1 MPTYVCSV
9 PPTSLSDDQKD
20 QIAAAIGRRHSE
32 ATGAPSFFVQVVIE
46 ESDTTRRYLG
56 GKLSGGHI
64 WIRGDIRAGRSEA
77 VRSALILAITEDVSV
92 IAAVP
97 AASIWVYLCNL
108 EPTDMVEFG
117 HVLPRPGEEQL
128 WFEGL
133 PPALQSYLSGLGAKQ
148 GPSGAHPSAR

>member
-1 MPTYVCSV
+1 VPTYVCSV
-9 PPTSLSDDQKD
+9 PPKTLSDDQKD

-56 GKLSGGHI
+56 GKLSDAHI

-77 VRSALILAITEDVSV
+77 VRSSLILAITEDVSV

-133 PPALQSYLSGLGAKQ
+133 PPALQSYLNGLRAK
-148 GPSGAHPSAR
+148 

>member
-9 PPTSLSDDQKD
+9 PPKSLSDDQKD
-20 QIAAAIGRRHSE
+20 RIAAAIGRRHSE

-46 ESDTTRRYLG
+46 ESDATRRYLG
-56 GKLSGGHI
+56 GELSGAHI

-77 VRSALILAITEDVSV
+77 VRGALMLAIMKDVSA

-97 AASIWVYLCNL
+97 EASIWVCLCNL

-117 HVLPRPGEEQL
+117 HVLPAPGDEQA
-128 WFEGL
+128 WFRGL
-133 PPALQSYLSGLGAKQ
+133 PPELQTYLTGLGA
-148 GPSGAHPSAR
+148 RRETFRL

>member
-9 PPTSLSDDQKD
+9 PPKTLSDDQKD

-46 ESDTTRRYLG
+46 ECDTTRRYLG
-56 GKLSGGHI
+56 GKLSGAHI

-77 VRSALILAITEDVSV
+77 VRSSLILAITEDVSI

-97 AASIWVYLCNL
+97 AASVWVYLCNL

-133 PPALQSYLSGLGAKQ
+133 PPALQSYLNGLRAK
-148 GPSGAHPSAR
+148 

>member
-9 PPTSLSDDQKD
+9 PPNTLSDAQKD
-20 QIAAAIGRRHSE
+20 QIAAAIAHRHSE

-56 GKLSGGHI
+56 GELSGAHI
-64 WIRGDIRAGRSEA
+64 WIRGDIRAGRSAA
-77 VRSALILAITEDVSV
+77 VRGALMLAIMKDASAIASV
-92 IAAVP
+92 P
-97 AASIWVYLCNL
+97 EASIWVYLSNL

-117 HVLPRPGEEQL
+117 HVLPAPGEEQA

-133 PPALQSYLSGLGAKQ
+133 PRSLQTYLKRLGAK
-148 GPSGAHPSAR
+148 RETFKL

>member
-9 PPTSLSDDQKD
+9 PPKSLSDDQKD

-56 GKLSGGHI
+56 GELSGAHI

-77 VRSALILAITEDVSV
+77 VRSALMLAIMKDVSA
-92 IAAVP
+92 IAAVSE
-97 AASIWVYLCNL
+97 ASIWVYLCNL

-117 HVLPRPGEEQL
+117 HVLPAPGDEQA
-128 WFEGL
+128 WFERL
-133 PPALQSYLSGLGAKQ
+133 PPDLKTYLTGLGAK
-148 GPSGAHPSAR
+148 RETFRL

>member
-9 PPTSLSDDQKD
+9 RPKSLSDDQKD

-32 ATGAPSFFVQVVIE
+32 ATGAPPFFVQVVIE

-56 GKLSGGHI
+56 GELSGAHI
-64 WIRGDIRAGRSEA
+64 WVRGDIRAGRSEL
-77 VRSALILAITEDVSV
+77 VRSALMLAVMKDVSA

-97 AASIWVYLCNL
+97 EASIWVYLCNL

-117 HVLPRPGEEQL
+117 HVLPAPGDEQA

-133 PPALQSYLSGLGAKQ
+133 PSDLQTYLTGLGAKRETFQ
-148 GPSGAHPSAR
+148 L

>member
-9 PPTSLSDDQKD
+9 PPNTLNNDQKD
-20 QIAAAIGRRHSE
+20 QIAAAIGRHHSE
-32 ATGAPSFFVQVVIE
+32 ATGAPFFFVQVVIE

-56 GKLSGGHI
+56 GELNGTHI
-64 WIRGDIRAGRSEA
+64 WIRGDIRSGRPEP
-77 VRSALILAITEDVSV
+77 VRSALMLAIMKDVSA
-92 IAAVP
+92 IAGVP
-97 AASIWVYLCNL
+97 EASIWVYLCTL

-133 PPALQSYLSGLGAKQ
+133 PPALQSYLSGLGAK
-148 GPSGAHPSAR
+148 REIFRL

>member
-1 MPTYVCSV
+1 V
-9 PPTSLSDDQKD
+9 PPKTLSDDQKD
-20 QIAAAIGRRHSE
+20 QIPAAIGRRHSE

-56 GKLSGGHI
+56 GKLSGAHI

-77 VRSALILAITEDVSV
+77 VRSSLILAITEDVSV

-133 PPALQSYLSGLGAKQ
+133 PPALQSYLNGLRAK
-148 GPSGAHPSAR
+148 